1 MSKINLKSKF
11 YVYSTHKTAT
21 QSLTKI
27 FKTGHIHSLDNINYT
42 KKEFIKD
49 TEKYFKMNN
58 KKLKILSVVRVPSQR
73 VISSYFQLK
82 HSDEINFKNINE
94 NETTIM
100 RNDINFL
107 VNDITEFIKKR
118 KYPNESLYE
127 IMDVFNF
134 KFTDININQIKN
146 YGFYENDL
154 IELYV
159 LDYESIIKN
168 YMYLENIFGFKVNN
182 EKANMSSDKKYYEK
196 YKEVKRIIGDEFN
209 EFIDSEYTDLI
220 TLKKNLF

>member
-1 MSKINLKSKF
+1 MSKINLNSKF

-21 QSLTKI
+21 QSLKKI
-27 FKTGHIHSLDNINYT
+27 FKTGHIHNLDNANYT

-94 NETTIM
+94 NKTTIM